1 MVVDREGMLTISDRL
16 QSYSR
21 QASSNALREKST
33 CIYNYSSGRTHQCNK
48 NQTRTHLHCWNDTI
62 KLYHSERSPGNRD
75 KHVGKTNR
83 QHNKRG
89 RPCKEQQQQAPC
101 LQPVNTK
108 HPHQPLSL
116 QLKVRM
122 HEPLMSEGFKA
133 HDIGLRAQKKILGR
147 MANKN
152 IAKVFIDDTTASLLD
167 NVYKLAKA
175 YTGNKKEAEKIVK
188 NIIKVVI
195 KLGVLYRNG
204 QFSADELRQAE
215 RFKTRFHSASMAVI
229 SFYEVDF
236 SYDRHYLLSALNES
250 RAAIRQLVQRHLTDK
265 SLGRID
271 HVFGFFGN
279 PAFLDAVFKKDSEY
293 RDILGRIVA
302 DMNRAMDEGG
312 M

>member
-1 MVVDREGMLTISDRL
+1 MGYVLF
-16 QSYSR
+16 
-21 QASSNALREKST
+21 
-33 CIYNYSSGRTHQCNK
+33 
-48 NQTRTHLHCWNDTI
+48 
-62 KLYHSERSPGNRD
+62 
-75 KHVGKTNR
+75 
-83 QHNKRG
+83 
-89 RPCKEQQQQAPC
+89 
-101 LQPVNTK
+101 
-108 HPHQPLSL
+108 LSIT
-116 QLKVRM
+116 V
-122 HEPLMSEGFKA
+122 MSEGFKA
-133 HDIGLRAQKKILGR
+133 RDIGLRAQKKILGR